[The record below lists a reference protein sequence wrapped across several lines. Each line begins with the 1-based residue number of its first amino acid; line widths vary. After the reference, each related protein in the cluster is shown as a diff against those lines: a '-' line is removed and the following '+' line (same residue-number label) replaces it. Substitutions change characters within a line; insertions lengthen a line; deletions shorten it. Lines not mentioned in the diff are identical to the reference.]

1 MQLSQ
6 SVSILEQENNRLNQ
20 ENAELRRLLGT
31 EPSKPKDCQSCKFFL
46 QHYIYGGGNIYVK
59 IDAGHCVCGKRT
71 KDRKASDKNCQYFKL
86 GKAR

>member
-31 EPSKPKDCQSCKFFL
+31 EGLSVL
-46 QHYIYGGGNIYVK
+46 QILSPALHL
-59 IDAGHCVCGKRT
+59 R
-71 KDRKASDKNCQYFKL
+71 R
-86 GKAR
+86 R